1 MGEMGAGKIERLA
14 TKNSMRSLVSCALG
28 GGSEALHLLPSYLT
42 MNLGPSPD
50 FKRAHVKDRKGDT
63 LLFFSLDLDAT
74 TDTQSLHGS
83 YPVIEGEKWSAT
95 KWIHMR
101 SFDKPVKHAVGDC
114 VDENENCPMWAKSGE
129 CEKNSIYMVGSEES
143 GGHCRKSCEGVYVL
157 EGDRQQ
163 KRQGPQALAPPWWNV
178 FNFKLKEVLKDNG
191 DMSLFG
197 AVYEFQNPIHPAI
210 EIPKYFIAFRG
221 TLIEPDTRSQDF
233 KLDLQCFCNTI
244 HQSSR
249 FQVAIRLFRNLSIGL
264 EPQIY
269 G

>member
-1 MGEMGAGKIERLA
+1 
-14 TKNSMRSLVSCALG
+14 MRTRSGSSDEDNFYLSGPTHDLINAIDWPNPHHRRPVASSL
-28 GGSEALHLLPSYLT
+28 
-42 MNLGPSPD
+42 
-50 FKRAHVKDRKGDT
+50 F
-63 LLFFSLDLDAT
+63 
-74 TDTQSLHGS
+74 Q
-83 YPVIEGEKWSAT
+83 
-95 KWIHMR
+95 
-101 SFDKPVKHAVGDC
+101 
-114 VDENENCPMWAKSGE
+114 
-129 CEKNSIYMVGSEES
+129 
-143 GGHCRKSCEGVYVL
+143 GVYVL

-249 FQVAIRLFRNLSIGL
+249 FQVAIRTVQKFVDAAGAPNIWLTRHSLGSAIALLAGKNTSKMGCFLETYLFNPPFISYLIVSLYQG
-264 EPQIY
+264 
-269 G
+269 